1 MFWIKKKSSSIDGNK
16 NIDMIVMFTVYIS
29 KYFFLKRREMDILL
43 KRILSGNVKIKNGMF
58 LFKNII

>member
-1 MFWIKKKSSSIDGNK
+1 
-16 NIDMIVMFTVYIS
+16 MIVMFTVYIS